1 MNSLQI
7 FALRR
12 NLAEQAGV
20 KEVSIDGLWIGD
32 DTVLGKLQGM
42 TPIPRFHIQ
51 QHDVKLGLCEL
62 HFFDLEVFD

>member
-20 KEVSIDGLWIGD
+20 KDVSEDGLWIGD
-32 DTVLGKLQGM
+32 DTVLGKLRGM
-42 TPIPRFHIQ
+42 EPVPRFHIQ
-51 QHDVKLGLCEL
+51 QHDVKLGLVEL
-62 HFFDLEVFD
+62 HFYDLEVLD